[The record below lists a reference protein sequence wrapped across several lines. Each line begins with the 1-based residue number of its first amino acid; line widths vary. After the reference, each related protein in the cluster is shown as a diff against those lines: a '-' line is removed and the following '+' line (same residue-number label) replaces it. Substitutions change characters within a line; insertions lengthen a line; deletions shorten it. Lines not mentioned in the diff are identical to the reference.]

1 MKINL
6 KNIFRGLEDLNEKY
20 PQTYQILFDT
30 NMERHRNDYTNIKN
44 IFRYYDI
51 NMGIDSWSSCN
62 NFLYVGGYAFASKN
76 NKYFL
81 NWPKE
86 EIYGKRICLE
96 DFIKC
101 GKNIFDFSITELTE
115 EELFYLKM
123 KEII

>member
-76 NKYFL
+76 NKYFSL
-81 NWPKE
+81 VTSD
-86 EIYGKRICLE
+86 IYGKRICLE
-96 DFIKC
+96 DFIKV